1 MNPLSNNSS
10 KKITK
15 KSFLFIWLFSSV
27 LASPVL
33 FLHRFEFAVDR
44 VHGEKPFCTTIG
56 TTKTKFFM
64 DLQTFKVEK
73 VVKRDEIQLLDK
85 FGIKEF
91 MWMLF
96 FVQYVFPLIILAVCY
111 LKISVKLWTR
121 QIPGNQQGWKSTFWE
136 SDP

>member
-1 MNPLSNNSS
+1 
-10 KKITK
+10 
-15 KSFLFIWLFSSV
+15 
-27 LASPVL
+27 
-33 FLHRFEFAVDR
+33 
-44 VHGEKPFCTTIG
+44 
-56 TTKTKFFM
+56 M

-121 QIPGNQQGWKSTFWE
+121 QIPGNQQG
-136 SDP
+136 